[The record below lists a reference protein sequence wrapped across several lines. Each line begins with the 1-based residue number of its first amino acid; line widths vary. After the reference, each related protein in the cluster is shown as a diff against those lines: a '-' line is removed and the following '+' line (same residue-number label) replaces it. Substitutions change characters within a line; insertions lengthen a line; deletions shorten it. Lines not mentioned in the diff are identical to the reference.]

1 MSDRDAAEMRQRVAA
16 AEAAYP
22 EDLEP
27 ELRATLSILASIETR
42 YEQERE
48 SLACWPGP
56 DTIKSRLAHA
66 LEERHRHS
74 REPHVQRL
82 AELHT
87 RIMSLTMFRDLRT
100 MH

>member
-1 MSDRDAAEMRQRVAA
+1 MSKHDAGQLRECVAA
-16 AEAAYP
+16 AEATYP
-22 EDLEP
+22 EDIEP
-27 ELRATLSILASIETR
+27 ELQATLSILAGIETR

-56 DTIKSRLAHA
+56 DAIKARLAHV
-66 LEERHRHS
+66 LEERHRHN
-74 REPHVQRL
+74 REPYVQRL

-87 RIMSLTMFRDLRT
+87 RIMSLTMFRGLRT